1 MEELSSALK
10 DATDPHL
17 QELFCTCLFV
27 WTVAWLL
34 LNASFS
40 MLWFTFE
47 TLNMKQWNNDAHAR
61 VSGLIMTLH
70 QIEST
75 IATAAED
82 KLVEARQRGVK
93 YSPKDTGLLGS
104 RALKRSAHRL
114 CLGFFLACASDVVP
128 NGFYVCGFYVPR
140 IVAFQVRGCESSLT
154 LWLPCVASKC
164 LLMWLLI
171 VVSKWCLA
179 LRLPM

>member
-1 MEELSSALK
+1 
-10 DATDPHL
+10 
-17 QELFCTCLFV
+17 
-27 WTVAWLL
+27 
-34 LNASFS
+34 
-40 MLWFTFE
+40 
-47 TLNMKQWNNDAHAR
+47 
-61 VSGLIMTLH
+61 MTLH